1 MSPNSPYGAKI
12 APSDN
17 QGSHCSLSPAEWG
30 ETPFKASEGDHE
42 LTGAERPSPAPFSYT
57 WLLRGN
63 VERFAK
69 HIKIGNLQSPGE
81 NRYKLLSIYQLPG
94 NLPVPGYVQT
104 QTRQNV
110 PQRQERQRLEF
121 YRRTRANSE
130 SQVFTPFRF
139 VHCFL
144 PGPALV
150 QAKRGEAERGLRKE
164 EGRSCPRAAGS
175 HGPNVRRAWP

>member
-63 VERFAK
+63 VERSAK
-69 HIKIGNLQSPGE
+69 HMKIGNLPSPGE

-121 YRRTRANSE
+121 YRRTRANAE
-130 SQVFTPFRF
+130 SQVFTPFVLF
-139 VHCFL
+139 TAS
-144 PGPALV
+144 AL
-150 QAKRGEAERGLRKE
+150 APPLSKPK
-164 EGRSCPRAAGS
+164 EGRPRG
-175 HGPNVRRAWP
+175 G